1 VVDGGDRPPA
11 SHSLLNGPT
20 LRGDV
25 SSDESLESLVVRS
38 ETIMKWLELGAAYF
52 LVALFAIGVFDLG
65 LSLYQLLVSGRFTD
79 PNAVID
85 LIDTVLILLIIV
97 EVYETV
103 IAFSRNEPVT
113 RIVITAALIAIARKV
128 ISFRTD
134 EFASIDEAFTA
145 AGAFSLLLGVLIAGF
160 FVVRRLEYAGIEG
173 STGAA
178 ASLGGSSLGSG
189 SGGDTGSGS
198 GSGTGAGDDD

>member
-1 VVDGGDRPPA
+1 M
-11 SHSLLNGPT
+11 
-20 LRGDV
+20 
-25 SSDESLESLVVRS
+25 SSDDSLESLVVRS

-65 LSLYQLLVSGRFTD
+65 LSLYELMLSGRFTD
-79 PNAVID
+79 TGAVID

-128 ISFRTD
+128 ISFRPG
-134 EFASIDEAFTA
+134 EYGNINEAFVA
-145 AGAFSLLLGVLIAGF
+145 AGAFSLLLGVLIVGF
-160 FVVRRLEYAGIEG
+160 FVVRRLEFAGIEG
-173 STGAA
+173 SAGAA
-178 ASLGGSSLGSG
+178 ASLGGSGSSFGSG
-189 SGGDTGSGS
+189 PRPGSGS
-198 GSGTGAGDDD
+198 GSGSGSGDDG